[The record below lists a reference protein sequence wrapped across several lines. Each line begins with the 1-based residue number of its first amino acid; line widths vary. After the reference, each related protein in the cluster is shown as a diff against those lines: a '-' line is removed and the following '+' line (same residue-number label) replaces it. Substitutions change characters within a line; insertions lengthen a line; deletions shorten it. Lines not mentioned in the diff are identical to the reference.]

1 MNVVTLRY
9 ARLVPRCVTVCGRV
23 NHLGAEPCTQA
34 YSAWACPLCSTG
46 RKLGSKQA
54 YRAMIPARVR
64 GLAVFAECL
73 SGGWLAEIS
82 ADFREAVAQRRV
94 REEALYKWSRLL

>member
-1 MNVVTLRY
+1 
-9 ARLVPRCVTVCGRV
+9 
-23 NHLGAEPCTQA
+23 
-34 YSAWACPLCSTG
+34 
-46 RKLGSKQA
+46 
-54 YRAMIPARVR
+54 MIPARVR